1 MRIAPAMLAICASL
15 FVSFFVV
22 PANPVAAAAVRP
34 DRCTDWTSKTQPP
47 ETIWVYRVNEG
58 FVEQVDFK
66 AYVIRVVS
74 REWNVKQTALRN
86 AGAHAVK
93 QYAWYHV
100 LRYRGGMF
108 EGQCF
113 DVRDSTADQLYAAKP
128 LEQIPERVKT
138 SVDKIWSWRLLRD
151 GKFIMTGY
159 RRGKDVPCAQDA
171 GWKLFAQSG
180 GECARKGW
188 NTARIL
194 RVYYTADLVK

>member
-1 MRIAPAMLAICASL
+1 MRIAPAMLAVFIVLAMIGLSA
-15 FVSFFVV
+15 
-22 PANPVAAAAVRP
+22 PATAAGSAVRP

-58 FVEQVDFK
+58 FVEKVDFK

-74 REWNVKQTALRN
+74 REWNVEQTALRN
-86 AGAHAVK
+86 AGAQAAK

-100 LRYRGGMF
+100 LRYRGGMY

-128 LEQIPERVKT
+128 LEQIPDRVKR
-138 SVDKIWSWRLLRD
+138 SVDDIWSWRLLRD

-159 RRGKDVPCAQDA
+159 RRGKDNACAEDA
-171 GWKLFAQSG
+171 GWKLFAISG
-180 GECARKGW
+180 GKCARKGW
-188 NTARIL
+188 STARIL
-194 RVYYTADLVK
+194 EVYYAASLST

>member
-1 MRIAPAMLAICASL
+1 VRIAPAMLAICASL
-15 FVSFFVV
+15 YLSVIVV
-22 PANPVAAAAVRP
+22 PASPVAAAGGE
-34 DRCTDWTSKTQPP
+34 RCTDWTSRSEPP
-47 ETIWVYRVNEG
+47 PTIRVYRVTEG
-58 FVEQVDFK
+58 FVETVDFK
-66 AYVIRVVS
+66 DYVIRVVS

-86 AGAHAVK
+86 AGAQAAK

-100 LRYRGGMF
+100 LRYRGGMY

-113 DVRDSTADQLYAAKP
+113 DVRHSTADQLYAAKP

-138 SVDKIWSWRLLRD
+138 SVDKIWSWRLLRE

-159 RRGKDVPCAQDA
+159 RRGKDVPCAEDA
-171 GWKLFAQSG
+171 GWKLFALSG

-188 NTARIL
+188 STARIL